1 MTTETTKTATHCISC
16 GTKLEGWGANGVT
29 DRFVGDRCIYC
40 ALNPEKNPLPA
51 NVRRYAVDQSNDAY
65 WNPRDGESR
74 EHAEQRVFESIAKN
88 WRLGNLGVLPAG
100 YES

>member
-1 MTTETTKTATHCISC
+1 MATETTKTATHCISC
-16 GTKLEGWGANGVT
+16 NKPLEGWGKHGAT
-29 DRFVGDRCIYC
+29 DRIVGNRCIYC
-40 ALNPEKNPLPA
+40 ALNPEKNPLPD

-74 EHAEQRVFESIAKN
+74 EHAEERVFKAIAKS
-88 WRLGNLGVLPAG
+88 WRLGHLDALPAG